1 MRLFRIARGRHIH
14 DLSGEGARLYG
25 GRWNRKGTPLLYT
38 SESRSLATVEFL
50 VHLPLNLLPSDL
62 FIAEL
67 ELFDDP
73 TPGQLFANELP
84 VGWDS
89 FPAMPRLAEIAVE
102 RMTREQLVALRVPS
116 IVVAKEWNI
125 ILNPLHRHYQ
135 RLTIVAVEPYHIDR
149 RLLRQNDYNNSAKS

>member
-50 VHLPLNLLPSDL
+50 VHLPFNLLPFDL

-67 ELFDDP
+67 DWPDELA
-73 TPGQLFANELP
+73 PGQLTAHELP
-84 VGWDS
+84 EGWDS
-89 FPAMPRLAEIAVE
+89 FPAMPVLADIAAERLA
-102 RMTREQLVALRVPS
+102 RECAALRVPS
-116 IVVAKEWNI
+116 IVVAKEWNV
-125 ILNPLHRHYQ
+125 ILNPLHPHYQ
-135 RLTIVAVEPYHIDR
+135 RLAIVSAEPYQIDR
-149 RLLRQNDYNNSAKS
+149 RLLRRSD